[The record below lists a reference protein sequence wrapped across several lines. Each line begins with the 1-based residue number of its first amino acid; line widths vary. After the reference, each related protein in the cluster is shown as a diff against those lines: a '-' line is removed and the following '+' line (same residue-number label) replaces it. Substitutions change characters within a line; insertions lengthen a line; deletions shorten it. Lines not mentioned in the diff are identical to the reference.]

1 MRRFMKLT
9 AVVALLAGG
18 GVACQPQQE
27 GTLVIEGDSIT
38 WGWMLSGGGDGAV
51 HATPGASI
59 NWCPDGWFKDCVPP
73 NEHLAA
79 TTQAGRAA
87 IVEVRLGTN
96 DTANGWD
103 ERDETA
109 WTATLQDVRNRSEPD
124 SCVVLVLPWLVAP
137 VSVERLAEVDEARA
151 WLVGTG
157 LPTVD
162 WRPYMERPGVAGPD
176 GVHLTS
182 VDGLAEWPVYTTEAA
197 AAMQDSHE
205 EALTHCE

>member
-1 MRRFMKLT
+1 MRLTKLVAT
-9 AVVALLAGG
+9 AVLLVGS

-38 WGWMLSGGGDGAV
+38 WGWMLSGGGDGAI

-59 NWCPDGWFKDCVPP
+59 DWCPDPWFPGCVAPD
-73 NEHLAA
+73 EHLFAE
-79 TTQAGRAA
+79 TLAGRAA
-87 IVEVRLGTN
+87 VVEVRLGTN
-96 DTANGWD
+96 DTVNGWD
-103 ERDETA
+103 ESDEAA
-109 WTATLQDVRNRSEPD
+109 WTAALEGIRNRSEPD
-124 SCVVLVLPWLVAP
+124 SCVVLVLPWLVEP
-137 VSVERLAEVDEARA
+137 VSAERRAEVDEARA

-176 GVHLTS
+176 GVHLTT
-182 VDGLAEWPVYTTEAA
+182 VDGSDEWPVYTTEAA

-205 EALTHCE
+205 EALAHCE